1 MDKIKEVYIVKFDD
15 YVGMYIPG
23 KCPTI
28 GYEKREK
35 WIDFVKSVIEAYP
48 EFKPRC
54 VLNDGIVEAVKKKIQ
69 ADNIMRM
76 YMGKSR

>member
-1 MDKIKEVYIVKFDD
+1 MREVYIVKFDD

-28 GYEKREK
+28 SYEKREK
-35 WIDFVKSVIEAYP
+35 WIDFVKSVLEEYP
-48 EFKPRC
+48 EYKTRC
-54 VLNDGIVEAVKKKIQ
+54 VINDGIVEAIKKKIQ
-69 ADNIMRM
+69 ADKMLQM